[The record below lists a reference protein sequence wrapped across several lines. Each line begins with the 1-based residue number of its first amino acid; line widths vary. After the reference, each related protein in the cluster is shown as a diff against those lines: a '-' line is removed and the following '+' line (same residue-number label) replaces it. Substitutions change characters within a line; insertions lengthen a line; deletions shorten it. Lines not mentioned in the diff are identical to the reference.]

1 MEINISV
8 IICSY
13 NRELFIEQA
22 LISLLEQ
29 DFNKNNFEVI
39 VVDNNSIDNTEQV
52 CKKFIENHPGYN
64 FYYLTEKQQGSSP
77 ARNKGASL
85 AKGELL
91 IFMDDDAVAE
101 KEFLKNTWKFYSDNK
116 TVQGFGGRIIPRY
129 IPAEPKWM
137 SKYVS
142 ALVGNFKYGDSV
154 VEFEPNKYPLESNM
168 AVTKKAFDEVGGF
181 NTALPGVKG
190 KLRITGEGKDFY
202 FRVKEKRYRIF
213 YVPDMVVHH
222 VVEVEKLTSEYLYRV
237 ASGIG
242 RGERRRIEAQG
253 KVAYWKK
260 VVEYLFK
267 FGASIVIGFFYL
279 LTLRPA
285 KLWPVIQFRIDVL
298 KGFLEKIDQ

>member
-29 DFNKNNFEVI
+29 DFDKNNFEVI

-101 KEFLKNTWKFYSDNK
+101 KDFLKNTWKFYSENK

-142 ALVGNFKYGDSV
+142 ALVGNFKYADSV

-202 FRVKEKRYRIF
+202 FRVKEKGYRIF
-213 YVPDMVVHH
+213 YVPGMVVHH

-242 RGERRRIEAQG
+242 RGERRRIEPQG
-253 KVAYWKK
+253 KGAYWKK

-267 FGASIVIGFFYL
+267 LAASVVIGFFYL
-279 LTLRPA
+279 ITLHPA
-285 KLWPVIQFRIDVL
+285 KSWPVIQFRIDVL
-298 KGFLEKIDQ
+298 KGFLEKINE

>member
-1 MEINISV
+1 MPINISV

-13 NRELFIEQA
+13 NREAYIKDA
-22 LISLLEQ
+22 MISLLEQ
-29 DFNKNNFEVI
+29 DFPKDNFEAI

-52 CKKFIENHPGYN
+52 CKKFIEDHPGAN

-77 ARNKGASL
+77 ARNKGATV

-91 IFMDDDAVAE
+91 IFMDDDAIAE
-101 KEFLKNTWKFYSDNK
+101 KDFLKNTWKFYAENK
-116 TVQGFGGRIIPRY
+116 TIQGFGGRIIPRY
-129 IPAEPKWM
+129 IPSEPNWM

-142 ALVGNFKYGDSV
+142 ALVGNFNYADTE

-168 AVTKKAFDEVGGF
+168 AVTKTAFDEVGGF

-202 FRVKEKRYRIF
+202 FRVKEKGHRIF
-213 YVPDMVVHH
+213 YVPGMVVHH

-242 RGERRRIEAQG
+242 RGERRRIEPLG
-253 KVAYWKK
+253 IGAYRKK
-260 VVEYLFK
+260 VFEYLFK

-279 LTLRPA
+279 VTLRPA
-285 KLWPVIQFRIDVL
+285 KSWPVIQFRIDAL
-298 KGFLEKIDQ
+298 KGLMEKID